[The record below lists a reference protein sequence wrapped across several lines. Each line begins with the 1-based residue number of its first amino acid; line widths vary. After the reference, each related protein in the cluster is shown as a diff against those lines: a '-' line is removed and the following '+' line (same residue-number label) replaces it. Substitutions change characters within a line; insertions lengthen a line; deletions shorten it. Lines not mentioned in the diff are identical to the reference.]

1 MADRFAI
8 INHGQLIACDTIE
21 ALQSR
26 AQQGSIKIETIYPF
40 TSEAASNVISQLL
53 PRVFPLTGL
62 EQKGS
67 QLPRIMRFLP
77 DAQQFEID
85 FDGDKANQNA
95 ILKQL
100 IADDFPVVDYSV
112 PKSGVLEQIFLSLV
126 EQSDES
132 QIQNTKKAVE
142 VKGLL

>member
-1 MADRFAI
+1 
-8 INHGQLIACDTIE
+8 
-21 ALQSR
+21 
-26 AQQGSIKIETIYPF
+26 
-40 TSEAASNVISQLL
+40 
-53 PRVFPLTGL
+53 
-62 EQKGS
+62 
-67 QLPRIMRFLP
+67 MRFLP